1 MFRQSGTNEASPNSR
16 QEDPTFLFLHF
27 PSPFLDNSD
36 PLFVPQQDEIIDSH
50 RTDREIHMEG
60 SKKPPRFC
68 LKRKKRTD
76 DGAKNPNPRKRSG
89 KTDRHSKIYTAN
101 GPRDRRMRLSVQIA
115 RKFFDLQDMLGFD
128 KASKTIEWLFS
139 NSKAAIRE
147 LTGNLPQL
155 NYNCGR
161 HGKSVSSSLECEI
174 AIKEDTK
181 EIERKG
187 EIETLMV
194 AADHNEK
201 KSRKWRKGAC
211 DNRRAKESRDMARAR
226 ARARTREK
234 MIIRSLEKAKQ
245 CLDLDLEANTNNL
258 EQLGSLSPFE
268 RVYGLHA
275 QSLEKNSPLE
285 LLSHIEEPR
294 LNSIEHQ
301 LATVGIIENFLGIA
315 SSSSTS
321 QSQSQSQSIFDFQL
335 IPAVSDGVDSNS
347 FVGIRGN
354 WDMEDARINSNYCAL
369 TTGNVHEQNPS
380 PTSNIHSHFQGSH
393 FSYRPLDGNDSYSL
407 N

>member
-1 MFRQSGTNEASPNSR
+1 MFRQPGTNEANPNSR

-36 PLFVPQQDEIIDSH
+36 PLSVPQQDEIIDSH
-50 RTDREIHMEG
+50 RTEREIHMEG

-68 LKRKKRTD
+68 LKKKKKRTD
-76 DGAKNPNPRKRSG
+76 VGAKNPNPRKRSG

-161 HGKSVSSSLECEI
+161 HGKSVSSLLECEI

-194 AADHNEK
+194 AADRNEK
-201 KSRKWRKGAC
+201 KSRKWRKGAY

-275 QSLEKNSPLE
+275 HSLEKNSPLE

-335 IPAVSDGVDSNS
+335 IPAVSDGVYSNS

-354 WDMEDARINSNYCAL
+354 WDMEDSRINSNYCAL
-369 TTGNVHEQNPS
+369 TTGNH
-380 PTSNIHSHFQGSH
+380 
-393 FSYRPLDGNDSYSL
+393 SYRPLDGNDSYSL

>member
-1 MFRQSGTNEASPNSR
+1 
-16 QEDPTFLFLHF
+16 
-27 PSPFLDNSD
+27 
-36 PLFVPQQDEIIDSH
+36 
-50 RTDREIHMEG
+50 
-60 SKKPPRFC
+60 
-68 LKRKKRTD
+68 
-76 DGAKNPNPRKRSG
+76 
-89 KTDRHSKIYTAN
+89 
-101 GPRDRRMRLSVQIA
+101 
-115 RKFFDLQDMLGFD
+115 
-128 KASKTIEWLFS
+128 
-139 NSKAAIRE
+139 
-147 LTGNLPQL
+147 
-155 NYNCGR
+155 
-161 HGKSVSSSLECEI
+161 
-174 AIKEDTK
+174 
-181 EIERKG
+181 
-187 EIETLMV
+187 MV

-369 TTGNVHEQNPS
+369 TTGICVKKGNGED
-380 PTSNIHSHFQGSH
+380 NI
-393 FSYRPLDGNDSYSL
+393 NEI
-407 N
+407 